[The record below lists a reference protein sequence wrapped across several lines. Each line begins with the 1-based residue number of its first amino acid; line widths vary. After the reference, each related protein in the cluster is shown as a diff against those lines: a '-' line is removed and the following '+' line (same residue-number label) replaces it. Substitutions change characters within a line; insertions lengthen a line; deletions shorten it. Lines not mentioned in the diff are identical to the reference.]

1 MDELEKIDLI
11 RDRLGVGYKEA
22 KEALD
27 AAGGDVVRALVLL
40 EDKENRFSEKIQGR
54 SQEFMGQIKGILH
67 KGQDTRIKV
76 KQGDRTV
83 FEFPAPVGALGVL
96 GVLAS
101 SQLALLGALGTMTA
115 MAKNYTLEIER
126 PEDKGEQ
133 QKENVAGEDN
143 TRDPSQGGVQN

>member
-1 MDELEKIDLI
+1 MNELEKIDLI
-11 RDRLGVGYKEA
+11 RDRLGVGYREA

-40 EDKENRFSEKIQGR
+40 EEKDNKFTEKIHGR
-54 SQEFMGQIKGILH
+54 SQEFMGQLKGILH
-67 KGQDTRIKV
+67 KGQETKIKV

-101 SQLALLGALGTMTA
+101 SQLAILGALGTMTA
-115 MAKNYTLEIER
+115 MAKNYTLEIDR
-126 PEDKGEQ
+126 PDGKSDQ
-133 QKENVAGEDN
+133 QEESVAGEDN
-143 TRDPSQGGVQN
+143 ARDPYQGGV